1 MDFLKTHKKACVAG
15 AAALC
20 ICLVF
25 ACIYKS
31 VAGAQNQAIS
41 SYPNSV
47 NVSAQLETDSTLS
60 VVDQRTF
67 TFDGKNTILN
77 WEIPKTTKLSEV
89 TVSSVRLIT
98 VKGNDAE
105 IVILERGN
113 LTEKIQEDLDQS
125 DFDSLQNKNMWFY
138 NSEDNWFYAALQAS
152 DAKGEATLEVSFTI
166 SNAVYV
172 YDDVAELYWDYL
184 PQAKLRP
191 FEDIFSTS
199 SKNIEISSQILIPT
213 TSEADVANKDT
224 IWGWGHGYEGTVLFV
239 DVGGYV
245 YSSST
250 TVLNKNSRAH
260 IIFPSSLLTNFD
272 KNTATNVGGA
282 RKNNAI
288 KEETE
293 WNDQAN
299 VTQGNDA
306 ILSIW
311 ACAIAGIM
319 ILVTSTF
326 YRRITRQYAHVLGD
340 EISQRPKSG
349 TRDQGLGIS
358 KNPKEGG
365 TTNPS
370 SLTPNPS
377 TGDGPSL
384 EAQLEFDQRALHF
397 QKVVFIEAIL
407 CFLIAVILLLRGG
420 NTLQITPFL
429 LAFVVCLVEANWTP
443 TVHTTFRDRIRA

>member
-1 MDFLKTHKKACVAG
+1 MDFLKTHRKTCVAC
-15 AAALC
+15 AAALSV
-20 ICLVF
+20 CLVF
-25 ACIYKS
+25 VCIYKS
-31 VAGAQNQAIS
+31 EAGVQNQAIS

-67 TFDGKNTILN
+67 TFDGKNTVLN

-89 TVSSVRLIT
+89 TVTSVRLIKT
-98 VKGNDAE
+98 KGNNAE
-105 IVILERGN
+105 IVILEQGN
-113 LTEKIQEDLDQS
+113 LTEEIQKNLDES

-138 NSEDNWFYAALQAS
+138 NSEDNWFYSALQAS
-152 DAKGEATLEVSFTI
+152 DAKGEATFEVSYAV

-199 SKNIEISSQILIPT
+199 SKNIEIISQILIPT
-213 TSEADVANKDT
+213 TSEAEVANKNT
-224 IWGWGHGYEGTVLFV
+224 IWGWGHGCEGTVLFV
-239 DVGGYV
+239 GVGGYV

-260 IIFPSSLLTNFD
+260 IIFPSSWLTNFD

-340 EISQRPKSG
+340 EISQGPKSG
-349 TRDQGLGIS
+349 IRDQGLGIS
-358 KNPKEGG
+358 KNPKKGG
-365 TTNPS
+365 ATNPS

-397 QKVVFIEAIL
+397 QKVIFIEAIL
-407 CFLIAVILLLRGG
+407 CFLIAVILLLKGG
-420 NTLQITPFL
+420 NTLQIAPFL
-429 LAFVVCLVEANWTP
+429 LAFVICLVEANWTP

>member
-1 MDFLKTHKKACVAG
+1 M
-15 AAALC
+15 
-20 ICLVF
+20 
-25 ACIYKS
+25 
-31 VAGAQNQAIS
+31 
-41 SYPNSV
+41 
-47 NVSAQLETDSTLS
+47 
-60 VVDQRTF
+60 
-67 TFDGKNTILN
+67 
-77 WEIPKTTKLSEV
+77 
-89 TVSSVRLIT
+89 
-98 VKGNDAE
+98 
-105 IVILERGN
+105 
-113 LTEKIQEDLDQS
+113 
-125 DFDSLQNKNMWFY
+125 
-138 NSEDNWFYAALQAS
+138 
-152 DAKGEATLEVSFTI
+152 
-166 SNAVYV
+166 

-213 TSEADVANKDT
+213 TSEAEVANKDT

-260 IIFPSSLLTNFD
+260 IIFPSSWLTNFD

-370 SLTPNPS
+370 SLLPNPLK
-377 TGDGPSL
+377 GDGPSP

-420 NTLQITPFL
+420 NTLQIAPFL

-443 TVHTTFRDRIRA
+443 TVHTTFRDRIRV